1 MTSHDEN
8 ALSDAVPRSD
18 PPQEEPVLAAPEP
31 TVPQAEAAPS
41 DQWPDELS
49 PLSDPPPGP
58 AEGEAPQE
66 SSTRL
71 QAELAAMR
79 SAMEQCAKMSREAVE
94 TAARCQ
100 RDTAALQN
108 RELQRH
114 ALHPAVRAAGAM
126 AEELF
131 RLAVLA
137 RSARAV
143 VTGCPISDPM
153 IEAALVAEQVAED
166 HLAGL
171 EAERIM
177 PEAGADLDP
186 GRHKISGTQFTD
198 NPAQHATVASIVSS
212 GLTYRGEVLKRARV
226 LVFQCR
232 GAACSDAN
240 SNKETGHENA

>member
-8 ALSDAVPRSD
+8 ALGDVVPRAD

-31 TVPQAEAAPS
+31 AVPQAGAAPP
-41 DQWPDELS
+41 DQCPDELS
-49 PLSDPPPGP
+49 PLPDPPPGP
-58 AEGEAPQE
+58 AAGKEPQE

-100 RDTAALQN
+100 RDTAAVLN
-108 RELQRH
+108 RVLQRH
-114 ALHPAVRAAGAM
+114 ALHPAVRAAGAL

-131 RLAVLA
+131 RLGTVA
-137 RSARAV
+137 RSARSV
-143 VTGCPISDPM
+143 VTGCPISDPV
-153 IEAALVAEQVAED
+153 IEAVLVAEQVAED
-166 HLAGL
+166 YLASL
-171 EAERIM
+171 DAERIV
-177 PEAGADLDP
+177 PEAGAALDP

-198 NPAQHATVASIVSS
+198 NPAQHATVASVVSS

-226 LVFQCR
+226 LVFQFR